1 MTTLRTDLSWVVAVP
16 IVTVRLM
23 IYGAIIQMNILYRAT
38 ERLGGLGHVE
48 NLFEVEQ
55 RRSGRIGY
63 GGEGQTLANS
73 DKNVITV
80 WVGWWVVLK
89 CS

>member
-38 ERLGGLGHVE
+38 E
-48 NLFEVEQ
+48 
-55 RRSGRIGY
+55 
-63 GGEGQTLANS
+63 
-73 DKNVITV
+73 
-80 WVGWWVVLK
+80 
-89 CS
+89 